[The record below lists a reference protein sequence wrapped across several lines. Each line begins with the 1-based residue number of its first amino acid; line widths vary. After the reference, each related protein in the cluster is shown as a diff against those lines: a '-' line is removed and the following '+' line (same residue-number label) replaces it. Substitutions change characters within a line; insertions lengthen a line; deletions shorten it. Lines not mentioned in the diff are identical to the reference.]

1 MPKEELELAARRL
14 EVLKCSEIM
23 VEQPEQPEPEDVPLI
38 DLLGGPKRIKDYQ
51 QASLR
56 VGQRVSEMLRA
67 GEAAAAQP
75 AIFQGMGIED
85 TVLSFAQRPSNL
97 WHLLQAK

>member
-1 MPKEELELAARRL
+1 MRCLTER
-14 EVLKCSEIM
+14 
-23 VEQPEQPEPEDVPLI
+23 EQEDVPLI

-75 AIFQGMGIED
+75 AIFQGMGIEARC
-85 TVLSFAQRPSNL
+85 V
-97 WHLLQAK
+97 